1 MSLFLSQPTLLSPLL
16 FRACHF
22 CFLCPPSI
30 ILQPI
35 PPWLPSATPL
45 NYVFFFFSVYSSS
58 WLPPFDSQPCL
69 TVALSWT
76 CTLLPSG
83 SFSLHKAGPF
93 MSRGLT
99 LHNVC
104 FVLGVQSQTET
115 GAGVF
120 LVALACLH
128 QASHCSVCL
137 RVQPCHSRLSPPA
150 ANPADFQTEPETTKQ
165 ESHGRSSKGCHLLR
179 EESRSEEKARLPT
192 YPVLRQQALC

>member
-1 MSLFLSQPTLLSPLL
+1 MRDCWGYPAPQAGVSVSLTAHIALSSPIQGLPLL
-16 FRACHF
+16 FSLPTIHYSSTHSSLASLCHPLE
-22 CFLCPPSI
+22 LC
-30 ILQPI
+30 
-35 PPWLPSATPL
+35 
-45 NYVFFFFSVYSSS
+45 FFFFSVYSSS

-150 ANPADFQTEPETTKQ
+150 ADPADFQTEPETTKQ
-165 ESHGRSSKGCHLLR
+165 ESHEQSSKGCHLL
-179 EESRSEEKARLPT
+179 
-192 YPVLRQQALC
+192 